1 MYTKWVI
8 VVDDDIDARDWK
20 DVMWAVSTRM
30 DPARDIT
37 LIEQTPIDFLD
48 FASPVSGLGSK
59 IGLDATNKLPP
70 ETNREWGR
78 KIAMD
83 ADVVADVT
91 RKWAALGLPGDGK
104 PVW

>member
-8 VVDDDIDARDWK
+8 VVDDDINARDWK

-37 LIEQTPIDFLD
+37 VIENTPIDYLD

-59 IGLDATNKLPP
+59 IGLDATNKIGG
-70 ETNREWGR
+70 ETNREWGEKLYMEQDVIDR
-78 KIAMD
+78 VDAMWD
-83 ADVVADVT
+83 E
-91 RKWAALGLPGDGK
+91 LGLD
-104 PVW
+104 